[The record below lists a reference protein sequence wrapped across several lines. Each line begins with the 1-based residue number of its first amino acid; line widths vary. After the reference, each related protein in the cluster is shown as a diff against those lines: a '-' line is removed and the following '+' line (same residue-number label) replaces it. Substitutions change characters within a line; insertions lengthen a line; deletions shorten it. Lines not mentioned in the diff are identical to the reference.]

1 MTREMLID
9 LDNLN
14 MRITLLILEGVGDDS
29 ADSVWDLA
37 FPHELEGSRGEYHAT
52 VASAALSDVAV
63 HILVTGS

>member
-1 MTREMLID
+1 MQID

-14 MRITLLILEGVGDDS
+14 MSITLLILEGVRDDN

-37 FPHELEGSRGEYHAT
+37 FPHELEGSRGDYHST
-52 VASAALSDVAV
+52 VVLAALRDVAV